1 MPHVCLGTKGFALLA
16 PAAQI
21 KADEVFTLPQGLFA
35 CGGGSQAS
43 KGCAGAACLRAPTAD
58 VESLP
63 APGAPAA
70 VGAAVGMGTDRMPLG
85 NAAQCRDEQQP
96 R

>member
-1 MPHVCLGTKGFALLA
+1 MPHILLETKGFAIPA

-21 KADEVFTLPQGLFA
+21 KADKVFTLPQGLFA
-35 CGGGSQAS
+35 CGGGSEAGT
-43 KGCAGAACLRAPTAD
+43 GCAGAAD

-70 VGAAVGMGTDRMPLG
+70 VGVAVGIGMDRMPSG
-85 NAAQCRDEQQP
+85 KCTSAQG
-96 R
+96 

>member
-1 MPHVCLGTKGFALLA
+1 MPHIFLGTKGFALPA

-35 CGGGSQAS
+35 CGGGSEAGA
-43 KGCAGAACLRAPTAD
+43 GCTGAACLRAPAAD

-70 VGAAVGMGTDRMPLG
+70 VGVAVGIGMDRMPLG
-85 NAAQCRDEQQP
+85 KCSSAQG
-96 R
+96 